1 MRVYAIILICV
12 FLVVGT
18 EPAFA
23 YIDPTSGSYF
33 FQFLLAAILGGLV
46 AIKLFWRR
54 IKAGVGRLFGRG
66 GEADD
71 PDVE

>member
-1 MRVYAIILICV
+1 MRNYLIL
-12 FLVVGT
+12 LVALLVLLCAK
-18 EPAFA
+18 PAFA

-46 AIKLFWRR
+46 TLKMFWGR
-54 IKAGVGRLFGRG
+54 IKAKLFGRRD
-66 GEADD
+66 EPDD